1 MKKFD
6 FKRIATKAAGAA
18 TGGAAA
24 ALVQDSLFTDMNPKL
39 KAGIQIVA
47 GAVLPELA
55 PKSDFLNAAGMGMI
69 GVGSANLAKELNI
82 ISGVGSG
89 VGNTDLPDTDTA
101 YVTDTDYE
109 IVDTANTGIEGFNE
123 GIGTGEN
130 PYAD

>member
-6 FKRIATKAAGAA
+6 FKKIATKAAGAA

-24 ALVQDSLFTDMNPKL
+24 ALVQDRLFTDMNPKM
-39 KAGIQIVA
+39 KAGIQVIV

-69 GVGSANLAKELNI
+69 GVGGANLAKEFNI
-82 ISGVGSG
+82 ISG
-89 VGNTDLPDTDTA
+89 VGNTDLPGTDTA

-109 IVDTANTGIEGFNE
+109 IVDTTDTGIEGFNE
-123 GIGTGEN
+123 GIGTSEN
-130 PYAD
+130 PYAN